1 MTDSTNLPRV
11 YGEKE
16 IGLILKRA
24 TEIQQAEPSAATPPG
39 ITLAELEEIAAEAG
53 IDPTYLRR
61 AALEIESGVH
71 KHSFWTKLV
80 GEELMLVREVTLS
93 GELPDSGFEQ
103 IVGVIQSLS
112 REHGQPSLLGRSLT
126 WRAESASKGRTIQI
140 VVTSRDGHTLVR
152 LEENLTQLA
161 SGLFA
166 GTTIGFGV
174 GTGVGIGLPIG
185 LNVLGSMLF
194 AFAAPVGMI
203 GISYVASRAIYR
215 AIVRHRR
222 RAIDE
227 LFSRTVAEVEASIAS
242 GGTARLDRAPPAA
255 LPPGS

>member
-1 MTDSTNLPRV
+1 M
-11 YGEKE
+11 
-16 IGLILKRA
+16 
-24 TEIQQAEPSAATPPG
+24 
-39 ITLAELEEIAAEAG
+39 
-53 IDPTYLRR
+53 
-61 AALEIESGVH
+61 
-71 KHSFWTKLV
+71 
-80 GEELMLVREVTLS
+80 
-93 GELPDSGFEQ
+93 
-103 IVGVIQSLS
+103 
-112 REHGQPSLLGRSLT
+112 
-126 WRAESASKGRTIQI
+126 
-140 VVTSRDGHTLVR
+140 TSRDGHTLVR

-185 LNVLGSMLF
+185 LNVLGSMPL

-227 LFSRTVAEVEASIAS
+227 LFSRTVAEVEASH
-242 GGTARLDRAPPAA
+242 RLWERRPAGSCPQPLCRRGADPPAA
-255 LPPGS
+255 ARCTLATAGRLTAPSDAPTDPAYVTPTS

>member
-1 MTDSTNLPRV
+1 M
-11 YGEKE
+11 
-16 IGLILKRA
+16 
-24 TEIQQAEPSAATPPG
+24 
-39 ITLAELEEIAAEAG
+39 
-53 IDPTYLRR
+53 
-61 AALEIESGVH
+61 
-71 KHSFWTKLV
+71 
-80 GEELMLVREVTLS
+80 
-93 GELPDSGFEQ
+93 
-103 IVGVIQSLS
+103 
-112 REHGQPSLLGRSLT
+112 
-126 WRAESASKGRTIQI
+126 WRAESSSKGRTIQI

-185 LNVLGSMLF
+185 LNVLGSKLL

-242 GGTARLDRAPPAA
+242 GSAARLDRAPSRSAARELTHPRQPAVL
-255 LPPGS
+255 LPRRAGSRRRRTLQPTQPT

>member
-1 MTDSTNLPRV
+1 
-11 YGEKE
+11 
-16 IGLILKRA
+16 
-24 TEIQQAEPSAATPPG
+24 
-39 ITLAELEEIAAEAG
+39 
-53 IDPTYLRR
+53 
-61 AALEIESGVH
+61 
-71 KHSFWTKLV
+71 
-80 GEELMLVREVTLS
+80 MLVREVTLS

-126 WRAESASKGRTIQI
+126 WRAESASKSRTIQI

-194 AFAAPVGMI
+194 ALAAPVGMI
-203 GISYVASRAIYR
+203 GISYVASRAIYS

-222 RAIDE
+222 SAVDE
-227 LFSRTVAEVEASIAS
+227 LFSQTVAEVEASIAS
-242 GGTARLDRAPPAA
+242 GGTARLDRAPQAA